1 MTARTS
7 LGAVARLA
15 LALALI
21 FWGER
26 AAAAEPIKIGLV
38 HPFTGSLSPVGIEA
52 TDGFEHYFEM
62 NGKTVAGREIVILK
76 EDSAGIPAQAMER
89 VRRLVEREGVSLLT
103 GITSSAEAYAVRD
116 YIDAHQVPLVIMGNA
131 GANDITDKRGSRYIF
146 RTSFSNYQDNAPFG
160 PYACTKLGYRQV
172 AVMFSDFVTG
182 YEMSGGF
189 EGSFKKS
196 GCAVAPHMVEKI
208 ASDVDQ
214 FWQPK

>member
-1 MTARTS
+1 MTAGAS

-38 HPFTGSLSPVGIEA
+38 HPFTGP
-52 TDGFEHYFEM
+52 
-62 NGKTVAGREIVILK
+62 
-76 EDSAGIPAQAMER
+76 
-89 VRRLVEREGVSLLT
+89 LLT
-103 GITSSAEAYAVRD
+103 GITSSAEACAVRD
-116 YIDAHQVPLVIMGNA
+116 YIDARQMPRVIMGNA

-160 PYACTKLGYRQV
+160 PYACTKRGYRQV

-189 EGSFKKS
+189 EGSFMKS
-196 GCAVAPHMVEKI
+196 GCAVVTHVVEKI